1 MIGSKPS
8 DPHRSGRASQADVA
22 EAVGVAQRTV
32 ARWELGQNPHAKHLV
47 RYIAVLD
54 ELKALA

>member
-1 MIGSKPS
+1 M
-8 DPHRSGRASQADVA
+8 A